1 MTISPIALFVY
12 NRPKHTLATLEALA
26 ANHLA
31 KESELTIFCDGAK
44 NADNQLAV
52 NQVRD
57 ICRKAKG
64 FKKINLIEHS
74 RNIGLANNIIGGISK
89 ILETHETVICLED
102 DLVTA
107 PGFLDYMNRALDF
120 YQRKNIFSISGYTP
134 PIEIPGNYPYS
145 TYAMMRNSSWGW
157 ATWRSQWEATDWGVA
172 GFEAFMASKN
182 QRKAFE
188 AAGNDTVMMLLK
200 QQQQKIHS
208 WSIRFNFS
216 GFLAGQPT
224 IYPVKSL
231 VENRG
236 IDGSGTN
243 MRKSGKYHTST
254 VEKIDTLNF
263 LPNNQV
269 DPLIAQRFKRF
280 YNTSL
285 YRRLINLMKIKRY
298 LLSK

>member
-1 MTISPIALFVY
+1 MIASPIALFVY
-12 NRPKHTLATLEALA
+12 NRPNHTLATLEALA
-26 ANHLA
+26 ANPMA

-44 NADNQLAV
+44 NAENQLAV
-52 NQVRD
+52 TQVRD
-57 ICRKAKG
+57 ICRKATG
-64 FKKINLIEHS
+64 FKKITLIEHD

-89 ILETHETVICLED
+89 IMETHETVICLED

-107 PGFLDYMNRALDF
+107 PGFLDYMNRALEF
-120 YQRKNIFSISGYTP
+120 YQDKNIFSISGYTP
-134 PIEIPGNYPYS
+134 PIDIPSNYPYS
-145 TYAMMRNSSWGW
+145 TYAVMRNSSWGW
-157 ATWRSQWEATDWGVA
+157 ATWRQQWQATDWGVA

-208 WSIRFNFS
+208 WSIRFNFA
-216 GFLAGQPT
+216 GFQAGQPT

-243 MRKSGKYHTST
+243 MRKSGKYKTTT
-254 VEKIDTLNF
+254 VEEIDTQNF
-263 LPNNQV
+263 LPNNQI
-269 DPLIAQRFKRF
+269 DPLIAQWFKKF

-285 YRRLINLMKIKRY
+285 YRRLINLVKIKRY